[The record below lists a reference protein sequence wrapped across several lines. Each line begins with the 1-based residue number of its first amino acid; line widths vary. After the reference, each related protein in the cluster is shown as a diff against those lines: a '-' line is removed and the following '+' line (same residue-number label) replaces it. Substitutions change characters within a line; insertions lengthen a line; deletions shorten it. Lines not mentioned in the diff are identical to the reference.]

1 MSSNSRRIGL
11 NLQIDR
17 SKLLDLLLILKN
29 FLDDGIFPVMSE
41 KPLIL
46 ITNDDGVKAPGIRAL
61 ISYIRPFGRVVVVA
75 PDRPQSG
82 TAHAVTIAH
91 PLRLELL
98 AKDTDYEEYSCNGT
112 PADCVK
118 LAFKIVM
125 RRRPDFLFSGIN
137 HGTNASINVIYSG
150 TMAAVFEGALA
161 GVPSVGFS
169 LDNYSQNADFGPS
182 GNTVRTIAAAV
193 ITNGLPEGV
202 CLNVNI
208 PDVPETEIRGI
219 KVCRQ
224 SEGTWQEDFDERED
238 PHGRPYYWMKGVF
251 VKIGNGEDTDQW
263 ALENNFVAVVPVQ
276 FDHTAG
282 HALETL
288 RKLF

>member
-1 MSSNSRRIGL
+1 MK
-11 NLQIDR
+11 D
-17 SKLLDLLLILKN
+17 
-29 FLDDGIFPVMSE
+29 

-46 ITNDDGVKAPGIRAL
+46 ITNDDSVKAPGIRAL

-91 PLRLELL
+91 PLRLELITRE
-98 AKDTDYEEYSCNGT
+98 TDFEEYCCNGT

-137 HGTNASINVIYSG
+137 HGSNASINIIYSG
-150 TMAAVFEGALA
+150 TMAAVLEGALA

-169 LDNYSQNADFGPS
+169 INNYSLNANFGPS
-182 GNTVRTIAAAV
+182 EQFVKTVAASVIAD
-193 ITNGLPEGV
+193 GLPNGV

-208 PDVPETEIRGI
+208 PDIPENEIKGI

-224 SEGTWQEDFDERED
+224 AEGTWQEDFDERED
-238 PHGRPYYWMKGVF
+238 PNGRKYYWMKGVYA
-251 VKIGNGEDTDQW
+251 KIGNGQDTDQW
-263 ALENNFVAVVPVQ
+263 AVENNYVAVVPVQ
-276 FDHTAG
+276 FDLTAIG
-282 HALETL
+282 AIETL
-288 RKLF
+288 RKRF

>member
-1 MSSNSRRIGL
+1 MN
-11 NLQIDR
+11 
-17 SKLLDLLLILKN
+17 
-29 FLDDGIFPVMSE
+29 E

-61 ISYIRPFGRVVVVA
+61 INYIRPFGNVVVVA

-91 PLRLELL
+91 PLRLELI
-98 AKDTDYEEYSCNGT
+98 AKEEYYEEYSCNGT

-137 HGTNASINVIYSG
+137 HGSNASINIIYSG
-150 TMAAVFEGALA
+150 TMAAVLEGALA

-169 LDNYSQNADFGPS
+169 LNNYSLNADFGPS
-182 GNTVRTIAAAV
+182 ETFIKSIASNV
-193 ITNGLPEGV
+193 ITGGLPDGV

-208 PDVPETEIRGI
+208 PDVSVEKIIGI
-219 KVCRQ
+219 KLCRQ
-224 SEGTWQEDFDERED
+224 AAGTWQEDFDERED
-238 PHGRPYYWMKGVF
+238 PNGRKYYWMKGVY
-251 VKIGNGEDTDQW
+251 VHTGDGEDTDQW
-263 ALENNFVAVVPVQ
+263 AVEHNYVAVVPVQ
-276 FDHTAG
+276 FDFTSTHGMELLTG
-282 HALETL
+282 
-288 RKLF
+288 RF

>member
-1 MSSNSRRIGL
+1 
-11 NLQIDR
+11 
-17 SKLLDLLLILKN
+17 LKMN
-29 FLDDGIFPVMSE
+29 E

-61 ISYIRPFGRVVVVA
+61 ISYIRPLGRVVVVA

-91 PLRLELL
+91 PLRLELISQE
-98 AKDTDYEEYSCNGT
+98 TDYEEYSCNGT

-137 HGTNASINVIYSG
+137 HGTNASINIVYSG
-150 TMAAVFEGALA
+150 TMAAVLEGALA

-169 LDNYSQNADFGPS
+169 LNNYSLDADFGPAEKFIRS
-182 GNTVRTIAAAV
+182 IASNV
-193 ITNGLPEGV
+193 ISEGLPGGI

-208 PDVPETEIRGI
+208 PDVPENKILGI
-219 KVCRQ
+219 KLCRQ
-224 SEGTWQEDFDERED
+224 AAGTWEEDFDERED
-238 PHGRPYYWMKGVF
+238 PHGRKYYWMKGVYAQ
-251 VKIGNGEDTDQW
+251 IGNGVDTDQW
-263 ALENNFVAVVPVQ
+263 AVEHNYVAVVPVQ
-276 FDHTAG
+276 FDLTAN
-282 HALETL
+282 HAMDLL
-288 RKLF
+288 RNRF

>member
-1 MSSNSRRIGL
+1 M
-11 NLQIDR
+11 
-17 SKLLDLLLILKN
+17 
-29 FLDDGIFPVMSE
+29 PP

-46 ITNDDGVKAPGIRAL
+46 VTNDDGVKAPGIRAL
-61 ISYIRPFGRVVVVA
+61 IRYIRPFGRVIVVA

-91 PLRLELL
+91 PLRLEQLDS
-98 AKDTDYEEYSCNGT
+98 AEDYEEYSCNGT

-125 RRRPDFLFSGIN
+125 KRRPDFLFSGIN
-137 HGTNASINVIYSG
+137 HGTNSSINIIYSG

-169 LDNYSQNADFGPS
+169 LNNYSLRADFAPS
-182 GNTVRTIAAAV
+182 EAFVTQIAGEV
-193 ITNGLPEGV
+193 IARGLPPGV

-208 PDVPETEIRGI
+208 PDKPASRVRGI

-224 SEGTWQEDFDERED
+224 AAGTWEEDFDGRED
-238 PHGRPYYWMKGVF
+238 PHGRKYYWMKGVF
-251 VKIGNGEDTDQW
+251 VQTGNGEDTDQW
-263 ALENNFVAVVPVQ
+263 ALENDYVAVVPVQ
-276 FDHTAG
+276 FDFTA
-282 HALETL
+282 HDAILPLTS
-288 RKLF
+288 RF

>member
-1 MSSNSRRIGL
+1 M
-11 NLQIDR
+11 
-17 SKLLDLLLILKN
+17 
-29 FLDDGIFPVMSE
+29 E

-46 ITNDDGVKAPGIRAL
+46 ITNDDSMKAPGIRAL

-91 PLRLELL
+91 PLRLELIT
-98 AKDTDYEEYSCNGT
+98 KETDYEEYSCNGT

-137 HGTNASINVIYSG
+137 HGTNASINIIYSG
-150 TMAAVFEGALA
+150 TMAAVLEGALA

-169 LDNYSQNADFGPS
+169 LDNYSLKADFGPCARF
-182 GNTVRTIAAAV
+182 VKTIASSV
-193 ITNGLPEGV
+193 IANGLPNGV

-208 PDVPETEIRGI
+208 PDVPESEIKGI

-224 SEGTWQEDFDERED
+224 AEGTWEEDFDERED
-238 PHGRPYYWMKGVF
+238 PHGSKYYWMKGVYAM
-251 VKIGNGEDTDQW
+251 IGNGQDTDQW
-263 ALENNFVAVVPVQ
+263 AVENNYVAVVPVH
-276 FDHTAG
+276 FDLTANS
-282 HALETL
+282 ALETL
-288 RKLF
+288 RNRF

>member
-1 MSSNSRRIGL
+1 MN
-11 NLQIDR
+11 
-17 SKLLDLLLILKN
+17 
-29 FLDDGIFPVMSE
+29 E

-46 ITNDDGVKAPGIRAL
+46 ITNDDSVKAPGIRAL
-61 ISYIRPFGRVVVVA
+61 ISYIRPYGRVVVVA

-91 PLRLELL
+91 PLRLELI
-98 AKDTDYEEYSCNGT
+98 AKETDYEEYSCNGT

-137 HGTNASINVIYSG
+137 HGSNASINIIYSG
-150 TMAAVFEGALA
+150 TMAAVLEGALA

-169 LDNYSQNADFGPS
+169 LNNYNLNANFQS
-182 GNTVRTIAAAV
+182 AEKFIKTIASTV
-193 ITNGLPEGV
+193 IENGLPLGV

-208 PDVPETEIRGI
+208 PDVPEHEIKGI
-219 KVCRQ
+219 KICRQ
-224 SEGTWQEDFDERED
+224 AEGTWQEDFDERED
-238 PHGRPYYWMKGVF
+238 PHGREYYWMKGVYAM
-251 VKIGNGEDTDQW
+251 IGNGQDTDQW
-263 ALENNFVAVVPVQ
+263 AMNNNYIAIVPVQ
-276 FDHTAG
+276 YDLTANQ
-282 HALETL
+282 AIETL

>member
-1 MSSNSRRIGL
+1 MMN
-11 NLQIDR
+11 
-17 SKLLDLLLILKN
+17 
-29 FLDDGIFPVMSE
+29 

-91 PLRLELL
+91 PLRFEPITMD
-98 AKDTDYEEYSCNGT
+98 AGYEEYSCNGT

-118 LAFKIVM
+118 MAFKIVM

-137 HGTNASINVIYSG
+137 HGSNASINIIYSG
-150 TMAAVFEGALA
+150 TMAAVLEGALA

-169 LDNYSQNADFGPS
+169 LNNYSLKANFGPCEQY
-182 GNTVRTIAAAV
+182 VKTIVSNV
-193 ITNGLPEGV
+193 ITNGLPKGV

-208 PDVPETEIRGI
+208 PDAPENEIRGI

-224 SEGTWQEDFDERED
+224 AEGTWEEDFDERED
-238 PHGRPYYWMKGVF
+238 PHGRKYYWMKGVYAQ
-251 VKIGNGEDTDQW
+251 IGNGGDTDQW
-263 ALENNFVAVVPVQ
+263 AMENNYVAVVPIQ
-276 FDHTAG
+276 FDLTANS
-282 HALETL
+282 AIEIL
-288 RKLF
+288 RTRF

>member
-1 MSSNSRRIGL
+1 MK
-11 NLQIDR
+11 D
-17 SKLLDLLLILKN
+17 
-29 FLDDGIFPVMSE
+29 

-91 PLRLELL
+91 PLRLELITRE
-98 AKDTDYEEYSCNGT
+98 TDYEEYCCNGT

-137 HGTNASINVIYSG
+137 HGSNASINIIYSG
-150 TMAAVFEGALA
+150 TMAAVLEGALA

-169 LDNYSQNADFGPS
+169 INNYSLNANFGPS
-182 GNTVRTIAAAV
+182 EQFVKTIAASV
-193 ITNGLPEGV
+193 IADGLPNGV

-208 PDVPETEIRGI
+208 PDIPENEIKGI

-224 SEGTWQEDFDERED
+224 AEGTWQEDFDERED
-238 PHGRPYYWMKGVF
+238 PNGRKYYWMKGVYA
-251 VKIGNGEDTDQW
+251 KIGNGQDTDQW
-263 ALENNFVAVVPVQ
+263 AVENNYVAVVPVQ
-276 FDHTAG
+276 FDLTAIG
-282 HALETL
+282 AIETL
-288 RKLF
+288 RNRF

>member
-1 MSSNSRRIGL
+1 MA
-11 NLQIDR
+11 
-17 SKLLDLLLILKN
+17 
-29 FLDDGIFPVMSE
+29 E

-61 ISYIRPFGRVVVVA
+61 ISYIRPFGKVVVVA

-91 PLRLELL
+91 PLRLEII
-98 AKDTDYEEYSCNGT
+98 AREADYEEYSCNGT

-137 HGTNASINVIYSG
+137 HGTNASINIIYSG
-150 TMAAVFEGALA
+150 TMAAVLEGALA

-169 LDNYSQNADFGPS
+169 LRNYSLDADFAPS
-182 GNTVRTIAAAV
+182 ENTVKTIAASV
-193 ITNGLPEGV
+193 ISGGLPQGV

-208 PDVPETEIRGI
+208 PDVSAGRIRGI
-219 KVCRQ
+219 KLCRQ
-224 SEGTWQEDFDERED
+224 AAGTWEEDFDERED
-238 PHGRPYYWMKGVF
+238 PHGRKYYWMKGVF
-251 VKIGNGEDTDQW
+251 VQTGNGEDTDQW
-263 ALENNFVAVVPVQ
+263 ALEHDFASVVPVQ
-276 FDHTAG
+276 FDFTAH
-282 HALETL
+282 HALELL
-288 RKLF
+288 RNRF

>member
-1 MSSNSRRIGL
+1 MN
-11 NLQIDR
+11 
-17 SKLLDLLLILKN
+17 
-29 FLDDGIFPVMSE
+29 E

-61 ISYIRPFGRVVVVA
+61 ISYIKPFGRVVVMA

-91 PLRLELL
+91 PLRLELI
-98 AKDTDYEEYSCNGT
+98 AQETDYEEYSCNGT

-137 HGTNASINVIYSG
+137 HGTNASINIVYSG
-150 TMAAVFEGALA
+150 TMAAVLEGALA

-169 LDNYSQNADFGPS
+169 LNNYSLNADFGPS
-182 GNTVRTIAAAV
+182 EKFIQSIACNV
-193 ITNGLPEGV
+193 ISEGLPDGV

-208 PDVPETEIRGI
+208 PDVPADKINGT
-219 KVCRQ
+219 KLCRQ
-224 SEGTWQEDFDERED
+224 AAGTWEEDFDERED
-238 PHGRPYYWMKGVF
+238 PNGRKYYWMKGVYAQ
-251 VKIGNGEDTDQW
+251 IGNGEDTDQW
-263 ALENNFVAVVPVQ
+263 AVEHNYVAVVPVQ
-276 FDHTAG
+276 FDLTAN
-282 HALETL
+282 HAMELL
-288 RKLF
+288 RTRF

>member
-1 MSSNSRRIGL
+1 M
-11 NLQIDR
+11 
-17 SKLLDLLLILKN
+17 K
-29 FLDDGIFPVMSE
+29 E

-46 ITNDDGVKAPGIRAL
+46 ITNDDSIKAPGIRAL
-61 ISYIRPFGRVVVVA
+61 ISFLRPLGTIVVVA

-91 PLRLELL
+91 PLRLELIS
-98 AKDTDYEEYSCNGT
+98 KEVDYSEYSCNGT

-118 LAFKIVM
+118 LAFKVVM
-125 RRRPDFLFSGIN
+125 KRRPDFLFSGIN

-169 LDNYSQNADFGPS
+169 LGDYRQSADFAPS
-182 GNTVRTIAAAV
+182 GKFVREIAGKV
-193 ITNGLPEGV
+193 IANGLPDGV

-208 PDVPETEIRGI
+208 PDLPENKIRGVM
-219 KVCRQ
+219 VCRQ

-238 PHGRPYYWMKGVF
+238 PHGEKYYWMKGVF
-251 VKIGNGEDTDQW
+251 VKIGDGVDTDQW
-263 ALENNFVAVVPVQ
+263 ALENGYVAVVPVH
-276 FDHTAG
+276 FDFTAN
-282 HALETL
+282 HALEALKTW
-288 RKLF
+288 F